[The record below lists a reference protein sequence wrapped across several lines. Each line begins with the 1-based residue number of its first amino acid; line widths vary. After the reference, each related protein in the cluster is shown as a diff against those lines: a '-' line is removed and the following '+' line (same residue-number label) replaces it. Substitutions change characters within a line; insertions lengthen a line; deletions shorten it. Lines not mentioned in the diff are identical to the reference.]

1 MGDAF
6 HQLYF
11 QLIFAVKG
19 RQSFI
24 MPNWVTELYKY
35 MGGILKEK
43 GNMALAINGMPDHIH
58 IFYSHNPNLSVSELV
73 REIKKSTNIFINS
86 KNFVRG
92 KFEWQQ
98 GYGAF
103 SYNKSSIANVINY
116 IDNQKLHH
124 EKITFQSEYKLILQK
139 FEIDYKEEYLFD
151 WMD

>member
-1 MGDAF
+1 
-6 HQLYF
+6 
-11 QLIFAVKG
+11 
-19 RQSFI
+19 
-24 MPNWVTELYKY
+24 

-58 IFYSHNPNLSVSELV
+58 IFHSHNPKLSVSELV

-103 SYNKSSIANVINY
+103 SYNKSSIPNVINY

-124 EKITFQSEYKLILQK
+124 EKKIFSN
-139 FEIDYKEEYLFD
+139 
-151 WMD
+151 